1 MNGGEIHLAAQTN
14 NKTPLGKLILQKL
27 YLKGKNQAW
36 LASQIG
42 VNQNHVSI
50 ICSKVKS
57 PKIETLLK
65 ISKVLDIDADEL
77 FKAVSENFNTN
88 IK

>member
-1 MNGGEIHLAAQTN
+1 MAAQTDG
-14 NKTPLGKLILQKL
+14 KTPLGKLILKNL

-36 LASQIG
+36 LAKQIS
-42 VNQNHVSI
+42 VSENHISI
-50 ICSKVKS
+50 ICSKTKS

-65 ISKVLDIDADEL
+65 ISRVLDINADEL
-77 FKAVSENFNTN
+77 LEAVSENLKTS

>member
-1 MNGGEIHLAAQTN
+1 MAAQTDG
-14 NKTPLGKLILQKL
+14 KTPLGKLILKNL

-36 LASQIG
+36 LAKQIS
-42 VNQNHVSI
+42 VSENHISI
-50 ICSKVKS
+50 ICSKTKS

-65 ISKVLDIDADEL
+65 ISRVLNINADEL
-77 FKAVSENFNTN
+77 LEAVSENLKTS